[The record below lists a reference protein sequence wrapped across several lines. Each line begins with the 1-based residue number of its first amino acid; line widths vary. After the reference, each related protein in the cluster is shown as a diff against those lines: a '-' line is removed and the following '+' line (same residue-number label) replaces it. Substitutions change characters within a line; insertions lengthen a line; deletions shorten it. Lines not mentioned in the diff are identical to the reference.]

1 MAKRFRIR
9 LSFRSFQFCRFKRPS
24 SLPQTP
30 LPVNYWF
37 SPVNPKASDIAYPA
51 IPEPP
56 PSTPNHHLFR
66 THVSPAKAIPV
77 NCGFQSKSCLQCKI
91 ESSPEHN
98 REEQDKTRQ
107 ILYNSPESDVWPVRL
122 PKAEKEKKE
131 SKKNK
136 KAGESVCKSTS
147 SGYSGWFSSED
158 NEESESESL
167 ISSSISLD
175 SSSNFSASM
184 ETVSERHSKEGR
196 RRKKNLKTRRL
207 KTRTTAPE
215 NVSPTRPL
223 SVFRRLIPCAV
234 DGKVKESFAVVK
246 RSKDPYEDF
255 KRSMLEMILEKQ
267 MFDVMDLE
275 QLLQCFLSL
284 NSRHH
289 HEAIVRAFAEI
300 WEVLFC
306 RHGSVDH

>member
-66 THVSPAKAIPV
+66 THVSQAKAMPV

-107 ILYNSPESDVWPVRL
+107 ILYNSPVSDFSESDVWPVRL

-131 SKKNK
+131 SKKSK

-147 SGYSGWFSSED
+147 SGHSGWFSSED

-184 ETVSERHSKEGR
+184 ETVSERPSKEGR
-196 RRKKNLKTRRL
+196 KRKKNLKTPRI
-207 KTRTTAPE
+207 KTRTTTPE
-215 NVSPTRPL
+215 NVSQVRPL

-267 MFDVMDLE
+267 MFDVKE
-275 QLLQCFLSL
+275 FRAAPAVFPLSEL
-284 NSRHH
+284 ATPSRSY
-289 HEAIVRAFAEI
+289 RQGLCRGLGSF
-300 WEVLFC
+300 VL
-306 RHGSVDH
+306 